1 VTDIA
6 PVAVPPAA
14 PRVRG
19 WPRAAGLLGIAM
31 ATAVLQPS
39 VLMAAPFLVLGFV
52 RGMRPLGVFLAC
64 LISVVVVTY
73 GVPPRDVVWYLER
86 GWAVLVGG
94 GFAALSLRR
103 PEARFSGRALAAVA
117 GAAAVAAVVLAVRTG
132 SWGTVEWAVEQRI
145 SQGLGT
151 ALEALRMM
159 RGGEAL
165 PPALVTAVHET
176 VRAQANVFPALLGIS
191 SMAALGVAWWVYVRL
206 SSGSDQGVGPLRE
219 FRFNDHLVWVLIAGV
234 VLLLT
239 PWEDVLAR
247 VGANT
252 VVFMGALYALRGAAV
267 ILFLSGG
274 LSLLGYVMLILGLVF
289 LPPLVLTGAMV
300 IGIGDTWLDVR
311 RKLRSTPV

>member
-1 VTDIA
+1 
-6 PVAVPPAA
+6 
-14 PRVRG
+14 
-19 WPRAAGLLGIAM
+19 M
-31 ATAVLQPS
+31 ATAVVQPS
-39 VLMAAPFLVLGFV
+39 VLVAAPFLILGFV
-52 RGMRPLGVFLAC
+52 LGMRPVAVFVAC
-64 LISVVVVTY
+64 LVGVVVVTY
-73 GVPPRDVVWYLER
+73 GVPPRDVVWFVER

-94 GFAALSLRR
+94 SFTALTLRR
-103 PEARFSGRALAAVA
+103 PGAHFSGRALASVA
-117 GAAAVAAVVLAVRTG
+117 GAAAVAGLVLAARSG
-132 SWGTVEWAVEQRI
+132 SWGAVEWAVEQRI
-145 SQGLGT
+145 SSGLGM
-151 ALEALRMM
+151 ALEALRMV

-176 VRAQANVFPALLGIS
+176 IRAQAMVFPALLGIS

-206 SSGSDQGVGPLRE
+206 SSGSDQGVGPLRD
-219 FRFNDHLVWVLIAGV
+219 FRFNDHLVWVFIAGV

-239 PWEDVLAR
+239 PWEDILAR

-274 LSLLGYVMLILGLVF
+274 LSLFGYVMLIFGLVF

-311 RKLRSTPV
+311 RRLRSTSV

>member
-1 VTDIA
+1 MSD
-6 PVAVPPAA
+6 VAPAA
-14 PRVRG
+14 FSPTGPRARG
-19 WPRAAGLLGIAM
+19 WPRAAGLLGIAL
-31 ATAVLQPS
+31 ATAVMQAS
-39 VLMAAPFLVLGFV
+39 VLMAVPFLALCLV
-52 RGMRPLGVFLAC
+52 RGTRPVGVLLVCLA
-64 LISVVVVTY
+64 SVAVVTY
-73 GVPPRDVVWYLER
+73 GAPPRDTLWFVER

-94 GFAALSLRR
+94 AFAALTLRR
-103 PEARFSGRALAAVA
+103 PEARFSGRALASV
-117 GAAAVAAVVLAVRTG
+117 GAAAVVAALVMAVRSG

-151 ALEALRMM
+151 ALEALRAL

-165 PPALVTAVHET
+165 PPALVSAVHET
-176 VRAQANVFPALLGIS
+176 VRTQTEIFPALLGIS

-219 FRFNDHLVWVLIAGV
+219 FRFNDHLVWVLIAGL
-234 VLLLT
+234 VLLVT
-239 PWEDVLAR
+239 PWEEILVR
-247 VGANT
+247 VGANA

-274 LSLLGYVMLILGLVF
+274 LSLFGYVMLVFGLVF

-311 RKLRSTPV
+311 RKPRSTPA

>member
-1 VTDIA
+1 
-6 PVAVPPAA
+6 
-14 PRVRG
+14 
-19 WPRAAGLLGIAM
+19 M
-31 ATAVLQPS
+31 
-39 VLMAAPFLVLGFV
+39 
-52 RGMRPLGVFLAC
+52 
-64 LISVVVVTY
+64 
-73 GVPPRDVVWYLER
+73 
-86 GWAVLVGG
+86 
-94 GFAALSLRR
+94 
-103 PEARFSGRALAAVA
+103 
-117 GAAAVAAVVLAVRTG
+117 AVAAVVLAARSG

-159 RGGEAL
+159 RGGQAL

-176 VRAQANVFPALLGIS
+176 VRAQAKVFPALLGLS

-206 SSGSDQGVGPLRE
+206 SSGSDRGVGPLRD
-219 FRFNDHLVWVLIAGV
+219 FRFNDHLVWVFIAGL

-274 LSLLGYVMLILGLVF
+274 LSLVGYVMLILGLLF

-311 RKLRSTPV
+311 RKLRSTPA

>member
-1 VTDIA
+1 
-6 PVAVPPAA
+6 
-14 PRVRG
+14 
-19 WPRAAGLLGIAM
+19 M
-31 ATAVLQPS
+31 ATAVVQAS
-39 VLMAAPFLVLGFV
+39 VLLAVPFLVLAVVLGY
-52 RGMRPLGVFLAC
+52 RPLGVFLAC
-64 LISVVVVTY
+64 LVCVAVVTF
-73 GVPPRDVVWYLER
+73 GVPPRDALWYVER

-94 GFAALSLRR
+94 AFVALTLGK
-103 PEARFSGRALAAVA
+103 PEARFSPRALAAVA
-117 GAAAVAAVVLAVRTG
+117 GAAAVAAGVLAMRTG

-151 ALEALRMM
+151 ALEALRAL

-176 VRAQANVFPALLGIS
+176 VRTQAKVFPALLGLS

-206 SSGSDQGVGPLRE
+206 ASGSDQGVGPLRE
-219 FRFNDHLVWVLIAGV
+219 FRFNDHLVWVFIGGL
-234 VLLLT
+234 VLLVT

-247 VGANT
+247 VGANA

-274 LSLLGYVMLILGLVF
+274 LSLFGYVMLVFGLVF

-311 RKLRSTPV
+311 RRLRSTPA